1 MDKVELNKKQINA
14 ILNASYALT
23 NKMGAW
29 LAEPDDVGDQPVL
42 ETMALAKDEM
52 TELFSACPDLSG
64 RQHTPAEIGRIAAAG
79 VAMIGKF
86 ASAYPSIDRI
96 PEVMRQEIKG
106 LYWALNDA
114 GLIEAKE

>member
-1 MDKVELNKKQINA
+1 MDKVELNKNQINA

-29 LAEPDDVGDQPVL
+29 LNEPDEECDKPVL
-42 ETMALAKDEM
+42 ETMALAKDEF
-52 TELFSACPDLSG
+52 TELFASCPSLTD
-64 RQHTPAEIGRIAAAG
+64 RQHTAPEIARIAAAG
-79 VAMIGKF
+79 VALIAKF
-86 ASAYPSIDRI
+86 GSAYKNVDQI
-96 PEVMRQEIKG
+96 PDVMRQEIKS